1 MLYNKQTSAEI
12 DEFFNERQVLTEWG
26 NKRFYKITRVRMDMN
41 PRKAK
46 FNSEGEA
53 VTVFDYFK
61 EKYNVD
67 LVPDQPLLEVG
78 NRKDSILLPSQICFI
93 ETIPDALRKKKD
105 LIAQFRKN
113 PAEKMLSVTEVVKEV
128 SSNPELEGWGIK
140 IETDPYNF
148 ESRIL

>member
-26 NKRFYKITRVRMDMN
+26 SKRFYKITRVRMDMN

-78 NRKDSILLPSQICFI
+78 NRKDSILLPS
-93 ETIPDALRKKKD
+93 
-105 LIAQFRKN
+105 
-113 PAEKMLSVTEVVKEV
+113 
-128 SSNPELEGWGIK
+128 
-140 IETDPYNF
+140 
-148 ESRIL
+148 